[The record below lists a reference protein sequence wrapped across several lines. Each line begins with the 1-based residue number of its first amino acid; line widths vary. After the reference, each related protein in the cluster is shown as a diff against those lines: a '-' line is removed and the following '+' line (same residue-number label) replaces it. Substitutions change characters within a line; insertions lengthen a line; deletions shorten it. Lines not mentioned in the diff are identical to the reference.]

1 MLDKNNFTRYKAGIY
16 ARLSQKEIITI
27 DENNSMTIQG
37 KEQVSESIEN
47 QLSLLKRF
55 CKDYKINV
63 YDEYVDDGF
72 TGGNFDRPAFQR
84 MIKDIENKKINL
96 VIVKDLSRLA
106 RTIKVT
112 DFIEVYAREHGVRII
127 AIQDQIDNWIDNE
140 IADNAQLKAFCNEW
154 YIRDTSKKIRAI
166 KKLNVMQGKV
176 CLTYTPYGYKK
187 DPEDKYKLLIDDEI
201 APIIRKTFN
210 MCKEG
215 KTNTEIVKELNK
227 EKIIIPSVAVGNNTS
242 HKDRLKNKWTTEMVR
257 RILTNEIYIGTF
269 VTGKNIKVSYKSKK
283 VIPVMKNDWNRIE
296 NHHEPIIDKDTFD
309 EVQKIVYERRN
320 TKRRN
325 NNWIFSKLIKCDGC
339 DCYFY
344 PEFVWKKDNTY
355 NRFYLKC
362 NTTIREK
369 CASHYI
375 KNGNEIIDLILSKI
389 KNNCKNFLNKIDVEK
404 QIDKIQNDE
413 MNKGYTNLISQL
425 NKEKEVIKYKTD
437 KLYENKLNE
446 KISIEEFEMQYK
458 DLKNKESDLDNKIN
472 TLDEKYISN
481 NQRKELEEIA
491 SEFMS
496 NEKISREM
504 LEKLIEKIII
514 TKDNQIKIYYKFKN
528 LN

>member
-1 MLDKNNFTRYKAGIY
+1 MLDKNNFTGYKAGIY

-27 DENNSMTIQG
+27 DKNNSITIQED
-37 KEQVSESIEN
+37 EQVSESIDN

-55 CKDYKINV
+55 CKENKISI

-127 AIQDQIDNWIDNE
+127 AIQDKIDNWIDNE
-140 IADNAQLKAFCNEW
+140 MADNAQLEAFCNEW
-154 YIRDTSKKIRAI
+154 YLRDTSKKVRAI
-166 KKLNVMQGKV
+166 KRLNVMQGKV

-187 DPEDKYKLLIDDEI
+187 DPEDKYKLLIDDEV
-201 APIIRKTFN
+201 APIIKKIFN

-215 KTNTEIVKELNK
+215 KTNTEIAKELNIS
-227 EKIIIPSVAVGNNTS
+227 KIKTPVQVVGNKKI
-242 HKDRLKNKWTTEMVR
+242 HPGRLKNKWDAETVR
-257 RILTNEIYIGTF
+257 RTLTNEIYIGTF

-283 VIPVMKNDWNRIE
+283 SIPVMKNDWNRIE
-296 NHHEPIIDKDTFD
+296 NHHAPIIDKKTFD
-309 EVQKIVYERRN
+309 EVQKIVFERRFI
-320 TKRRN
+320 KKRN
-325 NNWIFSKLIKCDGC
+325 NNWMFSKLIQCDGC
-339 DCYFY
+339 GCYFY

-355 NRFYLKC
+355 NRFHLKC
-362 NTTIREK
+362 NTIIREK

-389 KNNCKNFLNKIDVEK
+389 KKSCTNFLNKIDVEK
-404 QIDKIQNDE
+404 QIDKIQKEE
-413 MNKGYTNLISQL
+413 MNKGYANLISQL
-425 NKEKEVIKYKTD
+425 NKEKQVIKYRTD
-437 KLYENKLNE
+437 KLYESRLNE
-446 KISIEEFEMQYK
+446 NISIEEFERQYQK
-458 DLKNKESDLDNKIN
+458 LKNKENDIDYKIN
-472 TLDEKYISN
+472 TLDKKYISN
-481 NQRKELEEIA
+481 NQKKQLEKIA
-491 SEFMS
+491 NEFMC